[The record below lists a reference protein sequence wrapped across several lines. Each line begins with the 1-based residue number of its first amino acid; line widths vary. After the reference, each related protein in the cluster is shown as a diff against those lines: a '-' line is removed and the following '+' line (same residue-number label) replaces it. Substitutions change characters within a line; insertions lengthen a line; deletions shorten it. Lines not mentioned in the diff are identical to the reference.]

1 MKFDIKDRKTILLC
15 LIGSGG
21 SAKQKNEEIEGSIK
35 LMKESFLLQREVK
48 TKFPYNFVPYDFG
61 PCSFDIYEDL
71 NEFIEEGIVKEE
83 KNDSFSTYSISNP
96 HEEFVSELI
105 DNLDHEVRE
114 AILKIKKEFN
124 KLSYY
129 ALISYVYKEYPQF
142 TKASKFN
149 LY

>member
-1 MKFDIKDRKTILLC
+1 MNFNINDKKTILLC

-21 SAKQKNEEIEGSIK
+21 SVKQKNEEVEGSIK
-35 LMKESFLLQREVK
+35 LMKESFLLQKEIGE
-48 TKFPYNFVPYDFG
+48 KFPYNFIPYDFG

-83 KNDSFSTYSISNP
+83 KNKSFSTYSISSSY
-96 HEEFVSELI
+96 EEFVSKLTE
-105 DNLDHEVRE
+105 DLDPKVKE

-129 ALISYVYKEYPQF
+129 ALIYYVYQKYPQF
-142 TKASKFN
+142 TKASKFR
-149 LY
+149 L